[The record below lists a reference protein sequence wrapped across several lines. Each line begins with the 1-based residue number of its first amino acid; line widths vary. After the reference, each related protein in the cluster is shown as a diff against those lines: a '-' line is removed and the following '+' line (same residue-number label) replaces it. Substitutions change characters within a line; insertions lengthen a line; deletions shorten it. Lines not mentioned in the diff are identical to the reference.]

1 LKLRYYFVTYRFS
14 CPKIFKKIELG
25 GLLFAHHFSSSWATS
40 AQKSEVCDEKI
51 SLKNRYFN

>member
-1 LKLRYYFVTYRFS
+1 VTYRFS